1 MKRILAG
8 LALALLIASPVTA
21 APPLDPTLGAT
32 PNPAQAGDVVTF
44 EGSGYPIGQVCLN
57 IAGAMTCGFSD
68 DGTLHNE
75 WPYFTVAGSYAVFSY
90 WREHGNHTEFGPTIT
105 VVVE

>member
-8 LALALLIASPVTA
+8 LALALLIAAPVTA
-21 APPLDPTLGAT
+21 APPPDPTLTAT
-32 PNPAQAGDVVTF
+32 PNPSTVGAVVTF

-57 IAGAMTCGFSD
+57 IAGAMTCGYSD
-68 DGTLHNE
+68 DGTLHNA
-75 WPYFTVAGSYAVFSY
+75 WPYFTAAGEYTVFSY

-105 VVVE
+105 VVVN